1 MIDYRCFALEQAN
14 SKNGPEWKAWEQ
26 TGDYLSRGLIPLRG
40 GVAAARQGSQAH
52 HDYVMAVLDAKHLRR
67 EDIRSVE
74 AVGECARQSGL
85 DMTKFMADMEDP
97 STLEAVGRDH
107 EFAVEHGVFGTPTF
121 RFVDG
126 SWAFLKVFTP
136 PEAETMKAFDHFMGI
151 ASESKYFG
159 ELKRPQ
165 PPWPRGATE

>member
-136 PEAETMKAFDHFMGI
+136 PEAETMKAFEHFMGI